1 MVPRFSLIFAFP
13 RRPQAALDPSH
24 HHPNSRGSRAQRSK
38 TPSKSTGTITN
49 LFASTSP
56 PEGRQQRQGERL
68 GETGSLMEGGQ
79 NVAGNT
85 SHKTPCRPGNA
96 THDDRASNPTVC
108 QLSDPVPWQQNKATW
123 RWTKDTKR
131 AVTGDEAVDMLSLL
145 LSSDRG
151 NTSSASDGR
160 SALASA
166 SGPPRFSTARRTPDH
181 WHVDECCQVC
191 TGPWPVAFRPST

>member
-1 MVPRFSLIFAFP
+1 M
-13 RRPQAALDPSH
+13 
-24 HHPNSRGSRAQRSK
+24 
-38 TPSKSTGTITN
+38 
-49 LFASTSP
+49 
-56 PEGRQQRQGERL
+56 
-68 GETGSLMEGGQ
+68 
-79 NVAGNT
+79 AGNT

-191 TGPWPVAFRPST
+191 TGTGCLRGLICPGTIGFQARETVEPGRFGRHRCLEREPARAQSPFDHPHEFAFYCLCPLAGTGGYPMWFAFKKALSR